1 MSGREPEEAELVTRC
16 LAADEEAWTTLVE
29 RYADYV
35 YGLAVRNFRFPHEEA
50 DEVLQETMAQVYEH
64 LRDYRGTG
72 SLRAWIAAIA
82 QNVARQRLRS
92 RSRHPEMPFTVEVTD
107 ATQQQALASVEE
119 AVVARAALAQLEEP
133 CREILNRFFALR
145 QRYTEIAREM
155 SIAEGTVA
163 SRLARCLAR
172 LRKILHG
179 AERSGKK

>member
-16 LAADEEAWTTLVE
+16 LAADEVAWTTLIE

-35 YGLAVRNFRFPHEEA
+35 YGLAVRSFRFPHEEA
-50 DEVLQETMAQVYEH
+50 EEVLQETMAQVYEH

-72 SLRAWIAAIA
+72 SLRAWIGAIA

-92 RSRHPEMPFTVEVTD
+92 RSRHPETAFTVEVSD
-107 ATQQQALASVEE
+107 AAQQQALEAVEE
-119 AVVARAALAQLEEP
+119 ALVARAALAQLEEP

-155 SIAEGTVA
+155 GIAEGTVA